1 MGGIMKDLIFTI
13 KFYFNN
19 AIKNFRHIVKDLAEY
34 VFYVVKAFLL
44 FPFAKMKNV
53 KAQLAIA
60 EIIISKNWKKYA
72 ETINKFIG
80 EEIIVGW
87 VFTAALEKNSFA
99 LVLQGIVYEKKANE
113 VHKSIFSVQNGDKKF
128 YAQIEK
134 DEKALLKASLD
145 SFKEASEL
153 NYPVAKLHCYRIKD
167 FYGVYVELTEEEAL
181 EYLKCSAENNL
192 PNAQFLYGNEL
203 LKDDKFNEGFSFIE
217 KSAKAKKAMW
227 SNNITSY
234 GNRKKAIQW
243 YKKNKNLVQIVEDAF
258 SGKAQAMF
266 EYSEYLL
273 EDSHKN
279 DSLRLSHKWHTK
291 SARAGYPKAMAE
303 EGYFIIHGWVDA
315 TLEEAFDY
323 FQKAVNAGYKK
334 AHYGL
339 GDCYLHGWGVEQ
351 NYEKAKYHYKKIRMG
366 YKLKGITAQ
375 NIKEKIDGDQALKND
390 RDFYN

>member
-1 MGGIMKDLIFTI
+1 MRDLFFTI
-13 KFYFNN
+13 KFYSS
-19 AIKNFRHIVKDLAEY
+19 NFFSRVRNFIIDAVDFT
-34 VFYVVKAFLL
+34 FYFTKAMFL

-53 KAQLAIA
+53 KTQLAIA

-80 EEIIVGW
+80 EEIIIGW
-87 VFTAALEKNSFA
+87 VFTAALEKNPFA

-153 NYPVAKLHCYRIKD
+153 NYPLAQLHCYRIKD

-192 PNAQFLYGNEL
+192 PNAQFWYGNEL

-258 SGKAQAMF
+258 SGNAQAMF

-273 EDSHKN
+273 NDSHKN
-279 DSLRLSHKWHTK
+279 DSLKLAHKWHTK
-291 SARAGYPKAMAE
+291 SARAGFPRAMAE
-303 EGYFIIHGWVDA
+303 EGYFIIHDWVSG
-315 TLEEAFDY
+315 TLEDAFNY
-323 FQKAVNAGYKK
+323 FQKAVEAGYKK
-334 AHYGL
+334 AHYGVAE
-339 GDCYLHGWGVEQ
+339 CYLYGWGVEQ
-351 NYEKAKYHYKKIRMG
+351 NYEKAKYHFEKIG
-366 YKLKGITAQ
+366 KGNILKGITAE
-375 NIKEKIDGDQALKND
+375 NIKEKIDGDRTLKND
-390 RDFYN
+390 REFYN

>member
-34 VFYVVKAFLL
+34 VFYVVKVFLL
-44 FPFAKMKNV
+44 FPFAKLGCV

-80 EEIIVGW
+80 EEIIIGW
-87 VFTAALEKNSFA
+87 VFTAALEKNPFA

-153 NYPVAKLHCYRIKD
+153 NYPLAQLHCYRIKD

-203 LKDDKFNEGFSFIE
+203 LKDDKFKEGFSFIE
-217 KSAKAKKAMW
+217 KSAKAKRVMW

-234 GNRKKAIQW
+234 GNRKKQF
-243 YKKNKNLVQIVEDAF
+243 N
-258 SGKAQAMF
+258 G
-266 EYSEYLL
+266 
-273 EDSHKN
+273 
-279 DSLRLSHKWHTK
+279 T
-291 SARAGYPKAMAE
+291 
-303 EGYFIIHGWVDA
+303 
-315 TLEEAFDY
+315 
-323 FQKAVNAGYKK
+323 
-334 AHYGL
+334 
-339 GDCYLHGWGVEQ
+339 
-351 NYEKAKYHYKKIRMG
+351 KKIKILF
-366 YKLKGITAQ
+366 KLLKMLFLEKHKRCL
-375 NIKEKIDGDQALKND
+375 NILNICLKILT
-390 RDFYN
+390 RTIL